1 MNTTWKPTTGGILSI
16 ICGSFGVLAGTMV
29 ALGGS
34 ISWLIGIPFATR
46 ILAMIGIPYI
56 LLGVVAIIGG
66 IFAIQRRIWGMAL
79 AGAICAFLI
88 PPPFILGILAIVFI
102 SMGKEEFK

>member
-1 MNTTWKPTTGGILSI
+1 MNKTWKPTTGGILSI
-16 ICGSFGVLAGTMV
+16 ICGSLGVLTGIMV

-46 ILAMIGIPYI
+46 ILAMIGIPCI
-56 LLGVVAIIGG
+56 LLGAIAIIGG
-66 IFAIQRRIWGMAL
+66 IFAIQRRTWGMAL

-102 SMGKEEFK
+102 SMGKGEFE

>member
-1 MNTTWKPTTGGILSI
+1 MNKTWKPTTGGILSI
-16 ICGSFGVLAGTMV
+16 ICGSFGVLTGTMV

-56 LLGVVAIIGG
+56 LLGIVAIIGG
-66 IFAIQRRIWGMAL
+66 IFAIQRTIWGMAL